1 MKQHAI
7 AALEEGIL
15 KAVQRFTEWLHGYGE
30 YSYDFQTF
38 YASRIGQ
45 SAKALYYSK
54 PLLGITTVAPIIFC
68 EAFVPSARRV
78 FFKPQRFPIADAHY
92 AMGFFFLA
100 NTLGADRHYARGV
113 HFLNILKETRC
124 AGYDD
129 YCWGYPFNWVTIRGT
144 IKEGTPLITTV
155 PYVYEAF
162 KQAYQLDGEYKW
174 FQIMRSIAQHGLR
187 DYKDIE
193 TSPTAS
199 TCSYTPDPEDSVSVV
214 NANAYRAFLLT
225 SASLDFSDEQ
235 YRRVAERNLN
245 FVLEAQ
251 NPDGSWYYAKD
262 GKRDFVDHFHT
273 CFVLKAL
280 VKIEMLTGDAKC
292 TSAIEKGIGY
302 YVKNLFDERGIPK
315 PFSRAPRLIVYR
327 RELYDFAECINLAT
341 LLRGRFP
348 ELDRVVSITVD
359 HVLTDWQKPDGSFR
373 SRRLL
378 LGWDNV
384 PMHRWAQA
392 QLFRSLCFSLHGA
405 VQARTNAFASEQKGP
420 FAFANTKQ

>member
-1 MKQHAI
+1 MKQHAT
-7 AALEEGIL
+7 ALEERIL
-15 KAVQRFTEWLHGYGE
+15 KTVQRFTDWLERYGE
-30 YSYDFQTF
+30 FSYDFQTF
-38 YASRIGQ
+38 YASPMGQ
-45 SAKALYYSK
+45 SAKALYYRK
-54 PLLGITTVAPIIFC
+54 PLLGIAAVTPIIFC

-100 NTLGADRHYARGV
+100 NALQEDRHFVRGV
-113 HFLNILKETRC
+113 HFLNVLKQTRC

-162 KQAYQLDGEYKW
+162 KQAYQLDGEDKW
-174 FQIMRSIAQHGLR
+174 FQIMQSIARHGLR
-187 DYKDIE
+187 DYKDFE

-199 TCSYTPDPEDSVSVV
+199 TCSYTPDPKDSLSVV

-225 SASLDFSDEQ
+225 SAALDFSDEQ

-280 VKIEMLTGDAKC
+280 AKIEMLTGNAKC

-302 YVKNLFDERGIPK
+302 YVKNLFDEHGIPK

-327 RELYDFAECINLAT
+327 RELYDFAECINLGA

-348 ELDRVVSITVD
+348 EFDRVVSTTID
-359 HVLTDWQKPDGSFR
+359 HVLTEWQKPDGSFR

-392 QLFRSLCFSLHGA
+392 QLFRSLCLVLHGA
-405 VQARTNAFASEQKGP
+405 TPTRTNPIALEQNERI
-420 FAFANTKQ
+420 ALANTRQ

>member
-1 MKQHAI
+1 MKQ
-7 AALEEGIL
+7 LETGVEGEGVL
-15 KAVQRFTEWLHGYGE
+15 KAVQRFTEWLDSYGE
-30 YSYDFQTF
+30 SSYDFQTF
-38 YASRIGQ
+38 YASSIGQ
-45 SAKALYYSK
+45 RAKGLYYSK
-54 PLLGITTVAPIIFC
+54 PLLGIAAVAPIIFC
-68 EAFVPSARRV
+68 EAFVPSARRL
-78 FFKPQRFPIADAHY
+78 FFQPQRFPIADAHY

-100 NTLGADRHYARGV
+100 NVLGEERHYARGV
-113 HFLNILKETRC
+113 HFLNILKQTRC
-124 AGYDD
+124 AGYDN
-129 YCWGYPFNWVTIRGT
+129 YCWGYPFDWVTLRGT
-144 IKEGTPLITTV
+144 IKQGTPLITTV

-162 KQAYQLDGEYKW
+162 KQAHQLDGNDEW
-174 FQIMRSIAQHGLR
+174 FQIMRSIARHGLR

-199 TCSYTPDPEDSVSVV
+199 TCSYTPDPKDSLSVV

-225 SASLDFSDEQ
+225 SAALDLSDQQ
-235 YRRVAERNLN
+235 YLKVAERNLN

-280 VKIEMLTGDAKC
+280 AKIEMLTGDAKC
-292 TSAIEKGIGY
+292 TSAIEKGIAY

-348 ELDRVVSITVD
+348 EFDRVVSIAVD
-359 HVLTDWQKPDGSFR
+359 HVLREWQNPDGSFR

-392 QLFRSLCFSLHGA
+392 QLFRSLCFSLHGQA
-405 VQARTNAFASEQKGP
+405 QARKNVFASERNYQV
-420 FAFANTKQ
+420 Q

>member
-1 MKQHAI
+1 MKQHAT
-7 AALEEGIL
+7 AVLEEGAL
-15 KAVQRFTEWLHGYGE
+15 KAVQRFTEWLDGYGE
-30 YSYDFQTF
+30 FSYDFQTF

-45 SAKALYYSK
+45 RAKALYYSK
-54 PLLGITTVAPIIFC
+54 PLLGITAVAPIIFF
-68 EAFVPSARRV
+68 EAFAPSARRV

-100 NTLGADRHYARGV
+100 NTLGEDRHYARGV
-113 HFLNILKETRC
+113 HFLNILKQTRC

-162 KQAYQLDGEYKW
+162 KQAYQLDGEDKW

-199 TCSYTPDPEDSVSVV
+199 TCSYTPDPKDSVSVV

-225 SASLDFSDEQ
+225 SASVDFSDER

-251 NPDGSWYYAKD
+251 NPDGSWYYARD

-280 VKIEMLTGDAKC
+280 AKIEMLTGDAKC

-405 VQARTNAFASEQKGP
+405 AQTRTNAFASEQKGP
-420 FAFANTKQ
+420 LAFANTKQ